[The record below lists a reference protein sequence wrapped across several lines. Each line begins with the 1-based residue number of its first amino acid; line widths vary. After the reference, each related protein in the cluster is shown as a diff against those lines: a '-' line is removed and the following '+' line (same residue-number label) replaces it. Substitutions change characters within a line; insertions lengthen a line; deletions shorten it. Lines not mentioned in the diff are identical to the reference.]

1 MEIPARPP
9 LNKIPGILK
18 ALRSDHYI
26 QDLTKLD
33 RLQLLDI
40 KAREEKLISK
50 IPNLSKLPDKGQRIK
65 DFHEKVCKELER
77 RSDINDAA
85 EKFSEMNIAAK
96 GEEKLTKMEWNG
108 KLQNDPNS
116 IEDVI
121 DSDDEYELDPLKII
135 AQRTMHEKKVK
146 KLPVVESLIT
156 AEDIEEINSFKKD
169 APEAVVDAEVVSIDV
184 SEKLD
189 KLKSLLAVEDLVKKR
204 NSKAE
209 DVDQHLQY
217 LVERGVD
224 RQPTKEKFKP
234 YKTTISNV
242 HDPEKEKMR
251 KQGKNWEN
259 TAATPPLIKHGATKM
274 LSLTD
279 SVEIQKDYLAKLKK
293 LQEKQAAER
302 LEAKL
307 KRASDNPI
315 TIPSD
320 AERKDNPMFN
330 TYRDPTVKIHQLDI
344 EGDRNIE
351 EENEVEDLDDEKPG
365 GVVYTVYE

>member
-135 AQRTMHEKKVK
+135 AQRTMHEKKK
-146 KLPVVESLIT
+146 
-156 AEDIEEINSFKKD
+156 
-169 APEAVVDAEVVSIDV
+169 
-184 SEKLD
+184 
-189 KLKSLLAVEDLVKKR
+189 
-204 NSKAE
+204 
-209 DVDQHLQY
+209 
-217 LVERGVD
+217 
-224 RQPTKEKFKP
+224 
-234 YKTTISNV
+234 
-242 HDPEKEKMR
+242 
-251 KQGKNWEN
+251 
-259 TAATPPLIKHGATKM
+259 
-274 LSLTD
+274 
-279 SVEIQKDYLAKLKK
+279 
-293 LQEKQAAER
+293 
-302 LEAKL
+302 
-307 KRASDNPI
+307 
-315 TIPSD
+315 
-320 AERKDNPMFN
+320 
-330 TYRDPTVKIHQLDI
+330 
-344 EGDRNIE
+344 
-351 EENEVEDLDDEKPG
+351 
-365 GVVYTVYE
+365 